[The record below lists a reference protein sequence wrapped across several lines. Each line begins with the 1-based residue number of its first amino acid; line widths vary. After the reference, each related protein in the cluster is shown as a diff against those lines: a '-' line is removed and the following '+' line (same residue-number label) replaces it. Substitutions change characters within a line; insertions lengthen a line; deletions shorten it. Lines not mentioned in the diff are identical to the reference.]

1 GAFIIGGT
9 LFIAG
14 RVSKQRDMADLGLHG
29 TEAVVVGGVFGGVL
43 KNFFGRAR
51 PFVHPPTDSTGFDP
65 NNWQIGRGVKAG
77 DSYRS
82 FPSGHTVAAFAAA
95 AAVANE
101 TSRWWPQWTW
111 VIAPAMYGGDGA
123 RVGRDVKPGIVV
135 IAALTGS
142 VADRIHSVQE
152 RYDPRMAAELP
163 PHLTLI
169 GSSGMGPISV
179 RTSAELLRE
188 ALIPVAQSV
197 APLTLRF
204 DPPMQFMQSDVVV
217 LPTDANGPVRALHEA
232 MADRIRAARIVT
244 ERPR

>member
-1 GAFIIGGT
+1 
-9 LFIAG
+9 
-14 RVSKQRDMADLGLHG
+14 M
-29 TEAVVVGGVFGGVL
+29 
-43 KNFFGRAR
+43 
-51 PFVHPPTDSTGFDP
+51 
-65 NNWQIGRGVKAG
+65 
-77 DSYRS
+77 
-82 FPSGHTVAAFAAA
+82 
-95 AAVANE
+95 
-101 TSRWWPQWTW
+101 
-111 VIAPAMYGGDGA
+111 
-123 RVGRDVKPGIVV
+123 KPGIVV

-244 ERPR
+244 ERPRFTFTPHCTLNFYRELPSRAVSELLAMRFDDPVVVDAIQVYRATRPVGTEQLFALPLLGTAA